1 MQSGS
6 VRKKTRPTL
15 ALLAALSLV
24 LALSVTS
31 CGSSGPVSGSAA
43 MAHVDAMLKL
53 GPRPFGS
60 DNLAKAADYICAEID
75 KIDGLKA
82 ERQEAE
88 HAKEKKTIRNL
99 YCQIDGEDPENGPI
113 LMIAA
118 HYDTKLADGHS
129 DTAHNIPFVGA
140 IDGTGAPAVLIELA
154 RSLQNAKQKTKC
166 NVWLYWIDAEE
177 SIDWTWND
185 DRALLGSDMFAK
197 WMKKNGTMDRLKAF
211 VLLDLIGSKDMKI
224 DEDGNS
230 VGSLLEIFGTA
241 AKDMGESKRM
251 YEFPTAGEKAEYQR
265 RGINKWGTKDD
276 HLNFS
281 NYGIP
286 TALLIDFSQRVPGQV
301 STGDRFVQ
309 WWHTEHDNRA
319 AMDSDSLAFA
329 GNLVMKAMPALDAF
343 VTKKKGK

>member
-1 MQSGS
+1 MQSGPA
-6 VRKKTRPTL
+6 RKKTRPTL
-15 ALLAALSLV
+15 ALLAGLSLV
-24 LALSVTS
+24 LVLSATS

-60 DNLAKAADYICAEID
+60 DNLAKAADYICAEIK
-75 KIDGLKA
+75 KIGLEPK
-82 ERQEAE
+82 RQEE
-88 HAKEKKTIRNL
+88 VLAKEKMTVRNL

-129 DTAHNIPFVGA
+129 EAAHNFPFVGA
-140 IDGTGAPAVLIELA
+140 IDGTGGPAVLIELA
-154 RSLQNAKQKTKC
+154 RSLKNAKQKPKC

-197 WMKKNGTMDRLKAF
+197 WMRKNGTMKRLKAF
-211 VLLDLIGSKDMKI
+211 VLLDLIGSTDMKI

-230 VGSLLEIFGTA
+230 VRSLLNIFGTA
-241 AKDMGESKRM
+241 AKDMGEGQRM
-251 YEFPTAGEKAEYQR
+251 YEFPTPAEKAEYKR
-265 RGINKWGTKDD
+265 NGIEWGIKDD
-276 HLNFS
+276 HLKFKD
-281 NYGIP
+281 YGIP
-286 TALLIDFSQRVPGQV
+286 TALLIDFSQRIPGQA

-309 WWHTEHDNRA
+309 WWHTADDNRA
-319 AMDSDSLAFA
+319 AMDSDSLAFT
-329 GNLVMKAMPALDAF
+329 GNLVMQAMPALDDF
-343 VTKKKGK
+343 VAKKKNK